1 MPCWIAESKR
11 SNWGEVKG
19 VVPQAPPGLRSG
31 RKSRRIHEI
40 RTIKALG
47 ATALFLRR
55 NPRCDRRAVGR
66 GGYQTLLNPSHPFA
80 PGIFGRAMDSNAWT
94 TISRKGTKGRNEQ
107 LKTTNAGRMLA
118 GPDKDM
124 TVDKIRNNYAAALK
138 RWQGSGCR
146 KQVLR
151 ILDKVREHNE
161 GWHIDKAI
169 CLASGSFSQVNQTN
183 NRRALQQ
190 FAAFAD
196 ICRQIQGEK
205 LQIYGQEPLY
215 TAIDKRFL
223 TEVLGVQV
231 LDHPLRAPG
240 LGPAGGAIDS
250 NAFIFEPFMEYNRQN
265 FARLYAAQPALY
277 IGSPFRDQ
285 PAGLR
290 NADAQYWMLTRADS
304 HWPDFEEDS
313 TIFEGIKIFWE
324 RPIDDEEKEEVRL
337 RVQSALSYA
346 TLGGTC
352 DLS

>member
-107 LKTTNAGRMLA
+107 LKTT
-118 GPDKDM
+118 
-124 TVDKIRNNYAAALK
+124 
-138 RWQGSGCR
+138 
-146 KQVLR
+146 
-151 ILDKVREHNE
+151 KVREHNE